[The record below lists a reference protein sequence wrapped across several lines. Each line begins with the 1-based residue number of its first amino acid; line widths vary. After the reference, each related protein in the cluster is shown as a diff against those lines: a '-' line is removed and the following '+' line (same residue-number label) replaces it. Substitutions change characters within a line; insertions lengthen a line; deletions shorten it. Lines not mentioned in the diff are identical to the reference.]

1 MANRTSSK
9 RKSKTKVGSSSKAKD
24 AKTKK
29 KRGRKVAPPILRP
42 TLPMTPTG
50 QNRGL
55 KIYCTDINGK
65 STSMKRKSKKEVG
78 ESSKA
83 KDAKTQ
89 KKRGRKVSPPI
100 SRPTL
105 PM

>member
-42 TLPMTPTG
+42 TLPMMKDMVVEIKYLLLVIHISVY
-50 QNRGL
+50 QL
-55 KIYCTDINGK
+55 LISYC
-65 STSMKRKSKKEVG
+65 
-78 ESSKA
+78 
-83 KDAKTQ
+83 
-89 KKRGRKVSPPI
+89 
-100 SRPTL
+100 
-105 PM
+105 